1 MDLHGKH
8 KIPRNCLSG
17 RLRVP
22 RPFNFQTSSRPEW
35 GESAY
40 RILRSCGLP
49 MLTVEEWKDFATDL
63 AADAVTQA
71 ISSDPNTAPVT
82 TQA

>member
-35 GESAY
+35 GESA
-40 RILRSCGLP
+40 L
-49 MLTVEEWKDFATDL
+49 EEWKDFATDL